1 MKTKR
6 LRFHGH
12 DSSPEA
18 GDELNLNAAVALNN
32 EKPSPLSGGEL
43 PVDGRA
49 PFAAAPA
56 LAGPWSEFEDIAPPE
71 TNAYDSQFK
80 MSLKVVG
87 TKRTVVIFRG
97 DVSKILAQSVT
108 LSC

>member
-1 MKTKR
+1 MKTKQ

-12 DSSPEA
+12 NSSPQA

-32 EKPSPLSGGEL
+32 ERSLPLSGEL

-49 PFAAAPA
+49 PFTAAPA
-56 LAGPWSEFEDIAPPE
+56 LAGPWSEFADIAPPE
-71 TNAYDSQFK
+71 TNAYGSRFK
-80 MSLKVVG
+80 MLLKVVG
-87 TKRTVVIFRG
+87 MKRTVVIFLV

>member
-6 LRFHGH
+6 LKFHGH
-12 DSSPEA
+12 NSSPEA
-18 GDELNLNAAVALNN
+18 RDELNLNVAVALNN
-32 EKPSPLSGGEL
+32 EKPLPLSGEL
-43 PVDGRA
+43 PVDRRA

-71 TNAYDSQFK
+71 TSAYDSQFK